1 MTQSMLKPT
10 ALAVALLSALT
21 ASGCT
26 QEKMSATAAVAGAA
40 KPAAAKTLTRDES
53 KLPPVNR
60 FAISDLD
67 TSKNACTDF
76 GGYVNG
82 KWKAANEIPGDRSS
96 WGAFDMLDERSI
108 AVQRQ
113 LAQQAAADTGATGV
127 EKIVGDFWS
136 TGMDEAKINAQGIA
150 PLKDRLSAI
159 AALADKDGIAEYL
172 RSSAAKGENLLF
184 GFGSSPDFKDST
196 MNIGYASQGG
206 LGLPDRGYYFDK
218 DKKDKLDAY
227 QAHIAKVLEL
237 SGVPAADA
245 ANQATSVIAFET
257 RLAKAS
263 KSHEEIARDVSIF
276 YNPTTLAAA
285 DKLTP
290 NFSWSKFFVSQGL
303 AAPAMF
309 SLATPAFHQE
319 VDKMLGDVPVATW
332 KAYLQFHTVDEASP
346 YLSDAFVQENYA
358 FYNKTMRGQ
367 KEQKERGKRVL
378 KTVAGNAGEALGQM
392 YVKVAF
398 PADSKARMEALV
410 QNLRLALKAR
420 IEKLDWMS
428 PETKTKAIAKWS
440 AFTPKIGYPD
450 KWRDWT
456 GLQTSR
462 DSYIGNVLAAT
473 QFNYKWDIGKI
484 GKAVD
489 RTEWGMSP
497 QTVNAYYN
505 PMQNEIV
512 FPAAILQPPFFDPKA
527 TDAVNY
533 GGIGAVIGHE
543 MTHGYDDQGSR
554 FGPTGN
560 FENWWTAADAKGFA
574 SRTDKLVNQFSAYQ
588 ATPDLK
594 VNGKLTLGE
603 NIADLGGLATAYDAM
618 KKATAGT
625 PDPMTD
631 GLSRDQHFFINW
643 ATVWRSNYTP
653 DYLKVIVNS
662 NEHAPADFRAIG
674 APSNLPAFAAAFSC
688 KAGDAMVR
696 GTDKQVVIW

>member
-1 MTQSMLKPT
+1 MLRPAT
-10 ALAVALLSALT
+10 LAAALLSAL
-21 ASGCT
+21 ALSGCP
-26 QEKMSATAAVAGAA
+26 QQDAATAKAAEANTTSPPGARVL
-40 KPAAAKTLTRDES
+40 TLDES
-53 KLPPVNR
+53 HLPPVNR
-60 FAISDLD
+60 FQIGDLD
-67 TSKNACTDF
+67 TTKNACTDF

-82 KWKAANEIPGDRSS
+82 KWQAANEIPGDRSS
-96 WGAFDMLDERSI
+96 WGAFDMLDERSV

-113 LAQQAAADTGATGV
+113 LAEQAAADTGATGV
-127 EKIVGDFWS
+127 EKLVGDFWA
-136 TGMDEAKINAQGIA
+136 TGMDAAKINAQGIA
-150 PLKDRLSAI
+150 PLKDRLAAIDALGDKSAV
-159 AALADKDGIAEYL
+159 ADYL
-172 RSSAAKGENLLF
+172 RSSAAKGENVLF
-184 GFGSSPDFKDST
+184 GFGSSPDFKDSK
-196 MNIGYASQGG
+196 MNIAYASQGG

-227 QAHIAKVLEL
+227 RAHIAKVLEL
-237 SGVPAADA
+237 SGIPAAA
-245 ANQATSVIAFET
+245 AATQAKAVIAFET

-263 KSHEEIARDVSIF
+263 KSREEMQRDVSIY
-276 YNPTTLAAA
+276 YNPVTLAAA

-290 NFSWSKFFVSQGL
+290 NFPWTTFFESQGV

-309 SLATPAFHQE
+309 SLAMPAFHQE
-319 VDKMLGDVPVATW
+319 VGKMLGDVPVDTW
-332 KAYLQFHTVDEASP
+332 KSYLRFHTVDEASP
-346 YLSDAFVQENYA
+346 YLSDAFVQENYD
-358 FYNKTMRGQ
+358 FYNRTMRGQ

-378 KTVAGNAGEALGQM
+378 KSIDGNVGEALGQM

-410 QNLRLALKAR
+410 QNLRTALKAR

-428 PETKTKAIAKWS
+428 PETKAKAIEKWS

-473 QFNYKWDIGKI
+473 EFNYKWDLGKI
-484 GKAVD
+484 GKPVD

-505 PMQNEIV
+505 PMLNEIV
-512 FPAAILQPPFFDPKA
+512 FPAAILQPPFFDPEA
-527 TDAVNY
+527 SDASNY

-554 FGPTGN
+554 FGASGN

-574 SRTDKLVNQFSAYQ
+574 SRTDKLVDQFNGYEA
-588 ATPDLK
+588 APGLK

-603 NIADLGGLATAYDAM
+603 NIADLGGLNTAYDAM
-618 KKATAGT
+618 KTATAGT

-643 ATVWRSNYTP
+643 ATVWRSKYTP
-653 DYLKVIVNS
+653 DFLKVIVNT
-662 NEHAPADFRAIG
+662 NEHAPPDFRAIG
-674 APSNLPAFAAAFSC
+674 APSNLPAFAAAFQC

-696 GTDKQVVIW
+696 ADDKQVVIW

>member
-1 MTQSMLKPT
+1 MNHAIKPT
-10 ALAVALLSALT
+10 TLAVALLSALVL
-21 ASGCT
+21 AGCPE
-26 QEKMSATAAVAGAA
+26 QQKSATPTAAAPA
-40 KPAAAKTLTRDES
+40 PAAAKTLTLDES
-53 KLPPVNR
+53 HLPPVDR
-60 FAISDLD
+60 FTMADLD
-67 TSKNACTDF
+67 TSKNACSDF

-82 KWKAANEIPGDRSS
+82 KWQAANEIPGDRSS
-96 WGAFDMLDERSI
+96 WGAFDMLDERSVAI
-108 AVQRQ
+108 QRQ
-113 LAQQAAADTGATGV
+113 LAQQAAADPNATGV
-127 EKIVGDFWS
+127 EKIVGDFWA
-136 TGMDEAKINAQGIA
+136 TGMDQAKVDAQGIA
-150 PLKDRLSAI
+150 PMKDRLAAI
-159 AALADKDGIAEYL
+159 DAITDPASIADYL
-172 RSSAAKGENLLF
+172 RTSAASGENVLF

-196 MNIGYASQGG
+196 MNIAYASQGG

-227 QAHIAKVLEL
+227 QAHVAKVLEL
-237 SGVPAADA
+237 SGIPAADA
-245 ANQATSVIAFET
+245 ANQAKAVVAFET

-263 KSHEEIARDVSIF
+263 KSREEMQRDVSIY

-290 NFSWSKFFVSQGL
+290 NFPWTKFFESQGV
-303 AAPAMF
+303 AAPTMF
-309 SLATPAFHQE
+309 SLAMPAFHQE
-319 VDKMLGDVPVATW
+319 VSRMLADVPAGDW
-332 KAYLQFHTVDEASP
+332 KAYLRFHAVDEASP
-346 YLSDAFVQENYA
+346 YLSNAFAQENYE

-378 KTVAGNAGEALGQM
+378 RAIDNNSGEALGQL

-398 PADSKARMEALV
+398 PAESKARMEALV
-410 QNLRLALKAR
+410 QNLREALKAR

-428 PETKTKAIAKWS
+428 PETKQKAIAKWA

-456 GLQTSR
+456 GLKTSR

-473 QFNYKWDIGKI
+473 EFNYKWDLGKI
-484 GKAVD
+484 GKPVD

-527 TDAVNY
+527 DDATNY

-560 FENWWTAADAKGFA
+560 FENWWTPADAKGFA
-574 SRTDKLVNQFSAYQ
+574 SRTDKLVNQFNGYEAM
-588 ATPDLK
+588 PGLH

-603 NIADLGGLATAYDAM
+603 NIADLGGINTAYDAM

-643 ATVWRSNYTP
+643 ATVWRSKYTP
-653 DYLKVIVNS
+653 DYLKVIVNT
-662 NEHAPADFRAIG
+662 NEHAPPDFRAIG
-674 APSNLPAFAAAFSC
+674 APSNMPAFAAAFSC
-688 KAGDAMVR
+688 KAGDPMVR
-696 GTDKQVVIW
+696 AKDKQVVIW